1 MNVPKLRF
9 KEFND
14 KYNITKV
21 SEIIDVIDGD
31 RGNNYPKANDFYDSE
46 FCLFLNA
53 GNVTKNG
60 FNFKNNQFI
69 TKEKDKKLRK
79 GKLLINDVVLTT
91 RGTVGNVAWFNEKT
105 PYKNIRINSGMVI
118 NRIKENGH
126 LLPEYLYSYMKS
138 PVFENQVN
146 KMNYGSAQPQL
157 TVSGINK
164 FNIQYPTINEQKKV
178 STIMLLLDKKIELQ
192 SKKIED
198 LKLFK
203 KGLLIKEFN
212 NKKSSNKLKEC
223 FDFGKAGGTPKSTN
237 KDYYNGYIPFLSIS
251 DMTTQGK
258 YIYYT
263 DKSITEAGLNNSTAW
278 LVPKN
283 SIIISMYASY
293 GLVSINKID
302 LTTSQAMF
310 NMVINKNYVV
320 EYIYY
325 YLYYLYI
332 SNFYN
337 SIVSTGTQSN
347 LNAEQ
352 IKLLDI
358 YIPCYNE
365 QKRIY
370 EQFSKIDFKI
380 NLEQKKINELLY
392 LKKGLMQNMFV

>member
-79 GKLLINDVVLTT
+79 GKLLINDIVLTT

-203 KGLLIKEFN
+203 KGLNKNIFSNFNGKYKVDELIKEY
-212 NKKSSNKLKEC
+212 NKKTSKNNQFEVLSSTANGIILQNEYFNKQAASLDNTGYKIVPFGFITYRSMSDSGEFHFNIQNITENGIVSPAYPVFEINEGIVDKTYFVYYINENKSFKNKVLSSKEGGTRYALSMSKFKEINLYLPPLEFQKKCSKLLNTYNRKSKNEENKL
-223 FDFGKAGGTPKSTN
+223 N
-237 KDYYNGYIPFLSIS
+237 KL
-251 DMTTQGK
+251 
-258 YIYYT
+258 
-263 DKSITEAGLNNSTAW
+263 
-278 LVPKN
+278 
-283 SIIISMYASY
+283 
-293 GLVSINKID
+293 
-302 LTTSQAMF
+302 
-310 NMVINKNYVV
+310 
-320 EYIYY
+320 
-325 YLYYLYI
+325 
-332 SNFYN
+332 
-337 SIVSTGTQSN
+337 
-347 LNAEQ
+347 
-352 IKLLDI
+352 
-358 YIPCYNE
+358 
-365 QKRIY
+365 QK
-370 EQFSKIDFKI
+370 
-380 NLEQKKINELLY
+380 

>member
-91 RGTVGNVAWFNEKT
+91 RGTVGNVTWFNEKT

-203 KGLLIKEFN
+203 LYLQNKLYNANDTKDVLIKDLGEIVTGTTPSKSE
-212 NKKSSNKLKEC
+212 NKYWDNGNILWITPTDICENRDINDCSCKL
-223 FDFGKAGGTPKSTN
+223 
-237 KDYYNGYIPFLSIS
+237 
-251 DMTTQGK
+251 
-258 YIYYT
+258 
-263 DKSITEAGLNNSTAW
+263 TESGLAKGRFI
-278 LVPKN
+278 PKN
-283 SIIISMYASY
+283 SILVTCIASIGKNAIIKEDGSCNQQ
-293 GLVSINKID
+293 INAIIPSKD
-302 LTTSQAMF
+302 Y
-310 NMVINKNYVV
+310 NYN
-320 EYIYY
+320 YIYY
-325 YLYYLYI
+325 MIENLSNYMKSIAGTSATAIINKEQFGNINIKIHKREVQDKI
-332 SNFYN
+332 SK
-337 SIVSTGTQSN
+337 I
-347 LNAEQ
+347 LNAFETKIIQ
-352 IKLLDI
+352 EGFKYKKLQ
-358 YIPCYNE
+358 N
-365 QKRIY
+365 
-370 EQFSKIDFKI
+370 
-380 NLEQKKINELLY
+380 